1 MINVLLQVDAEDLG
15 ETEDL
20 DLEKE
25 EGEDQVKAG
34 YALQACVTASQWV
47 DAISC
52 DKASQF
58 TAV

>member
-34 YALQACVTASQWV
+34 YALQIVTHLASG
-47 DAISC
+47 
-52 DKASQF
+52 
-58 TAV
+58 